1 MIALSEVFNTLPHRY
16 PMLLVDRVVDLD
28 PPNRLVAIKAV
39 SAAEPWYRGLDT
51 PTDVALEYPSALVLE
66 SWCQAAALLVL
77 AGRSAQR
84 HTVILGRVSDLTFL
98 APVLPGDV
106 LKHRVEL
113 SYRSE
118 HTFVLTGDVLVT
130 EEIVATIGSVVIT
143 LRAPAEA
150 GDRDALTS

>member
-16 PMLLVDRVVDLD
+16 PMLLVDRVVDLE
-28 PPNRLVAIKAV
+28 PNRLIAIKAV
-39 SAAEPWYRGLDT
+39 SGAEPWYQGLDA
-51 PTDVALEYPSALVLE
+51 PTEVTLEYPSALVLE

-84 HTVILGRVSDLTFL
+84 RTVILGRVSDVTFQ

-118 HTFVLTGDVLVT
+118 HTFVLTGDVLVV
-130 EEIVATIGSVVIT
+130 EEIVAKIGSVVIA
-143 LRAPAEA
+143 LREPAE
-150 GDRDALTS
+150 GGERDAHTR